1 MYYSRWSWI
10 IYMGVDIMS
19 YSDFDWDKMSPE
31 EKLDALYAP
40 DDNELWYQR

>member
-1 MYYSRWSWI
+1 
-10 IYMGVDIMS
+10 MS
-19 YSDFDWDKMSPE
+19 YITDLAITDWEWDKMTPE

>member
-1 MYYSRWSWI
+1 
-10 IYMGVDIMS
+10 MS
-19 YSDFDWDKMSPE
+19 CVDFDNWDTMSPE

>member
-1 MYYSRWSWI
+1 MHHDCWCWTI
-10 IYMGVDIMS
+10 NMGIDIMS
-19 YSDFDWDKMSPE
+19 ANFDDWDKMSPE